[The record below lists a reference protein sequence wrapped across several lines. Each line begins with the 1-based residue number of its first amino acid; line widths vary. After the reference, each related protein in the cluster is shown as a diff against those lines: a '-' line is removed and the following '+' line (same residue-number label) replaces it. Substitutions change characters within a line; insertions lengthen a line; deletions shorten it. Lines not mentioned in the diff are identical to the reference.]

1 MRRKAVLTVAAAAL
15 FALSASAGAA
25 SKPAVN
31 DGLANNL
38 PPEKAKA
45 MQTELLSAI
54 AALKNHVNGTTAL
67 TDKQIEAHALTIDS
81 TKEIF
86 GYNDAII
93 KACFDLVS
101 TYDDRIGPLW
111 VARGDFNRKALV
123 NDIHWTVYNVMQDIM
138 DQTYTQQNI
147 SRYESLINGFKFKC
161 SDYFPGKVAPPADPQ
176 LAYTVKINGSFP
188 KTFGRTEDGFAR
200 RPTGAY
206 LAPGTIATVTV
217 PKSLVGKGYLVRVGA
232 HSWNFANR
240 PNVKRLDRCSLVYA
254 INGTEVKVASPVGGG
269 IYIEVPYLAD
279 AGVVDVQINNAVRSP
294 FFSATSFHQTSLS
307 EWQNTQRDYKA
318 PWADFQSDKF
328 MMNVPTSWIC
338 KLDDPVTLIKNWD
351 MAMDA
356 MSDLMGLPHV
366 RGRETMYLQVDLQMR
381 VSVFAPGYPT
391 CNDRYDPKKAYDGNV
406 NHYLVRGPQYAPDY
420 VFHEQGHGFGFVK
433 FGGEMESTVNLLHV
447 SVWNEKFGYGLDE
460 AFRASRSMSGN
471 KNRTLDNTAVT
482 WMTSL
487 NFADKK
493 PMTAAEKAY
502 QLKGHAK
509 FVDIA
514 RLFGWKPLN
523 DFWYSTNVD
532 FENGKPWSKHGTD
545 IDQISLRLSEK
556 AGCDLT
562 GLLHFW
568 GTPPRDATALKAAV
582 AAAKLPPS
590 AKVYDTL
597 VHYKSLVPKGNKAFR
612 DFATKWW
619 GKQPSSKGF
628 TTERGHAQQWEK
640 YDEKTSAAIT
650 STVQEIIDLYFP
662 NGRPEA

>member
-1 MRRKAVLTVAAAAL
+1 MRSTTFLAVVASAL
-15 FALSASAGAA
+15 FALSAPAGAA
-25 SKPAVN
+25 SKAVVSGGI
-31 DGLANNL
+31 DNNL

-54 AALKNHVNGTTAL
+54 AALKDHIKGTAAL
-67 TDKQIEAHALTIDS
+67 TDKQIEAHKLTIDAN
-81 TKEIF
+81 KGIF

-93 KACFDLVS
+93 KSCFDLVA
-101 TYDDRIGPLW
+101 TYEQVLGPLW

-123 NDIHWTVYNVMQDIM
+123 NDIHWTVYNIMQDIM
-138 DQTYTQQNI
+138 DRTYTQQNI

-176 LAYTVKINGSFP
+176 LAYTVKINGSYP

-217 PKSLVGKGYLVRVGA
+217 PKSLVGKGFLVRVGA
-232 HSWNFANR
+232 HSWDFSNR
-240 PNVKRLDRCSLVYA
+240 PNIKRLDRSSLVYE
-254 INGTEVKVASPVGGG
+254 INGAEVKVASPLGGG
-269 IYIEVPYLAD
+269 IYIEVPYLAN
-279 AGVVDVQINNAVRSP
+279 AGVVDVRISSAVRCP
-294 FFSATSFHQTSLS
+294 FFSATSFHKTSLA
-307 EWQNTQRDYKA
+307 EWQNTERDYKA

-328 MMNVPTSWIC
+328 MMNVPASWIN
-338 KLDDPVTLIKNWD
+338 KLDDPVTLMKNWD
-351 MAMDA
+351 LAMDA
-356 MSDLMGLPHV
+356 MSDLMGLPQA

-391 CNDRYDPKKAYDGNV
+391 CNDRYDPKKNYDGNV

-447 SVWNEKFGYGLDE
+447 AVWTQKFGYGLDE
-460 AFRASRSMSGN
+460 AFRASRSGSNPNM
-471 KNRTLDNTAVT
+471 TLDNTAVE

-487 NFADKK
+487 NFAAKT
-493 PMTAAEKAY
+493 PMSAAEKAY

-523 DFWYSTNVD
+523 DFWYSWNED
-532 FENGKPWSKHGTD
+532 FDAGRPWSKHGTD
-545 IDQISLRLSEK
+545 IDVLSLRLSQK
-556 AGCDLT
+556 AGVDLT
-562 GLLHFW
+562 PLLHFW
-568 GTPPRDATALKAAV
+568 GTPPRDAKALKAAV

-590 AKVYDTL
+590 AKVYDAL
-597 VHYKSLVPKGNKAFR
+597 VHYKSLVPADNKAFR
-612 DFATKWW
+612 DFAVKWW
-619 GKQPSSKGF
+619 GKQPSPKGY
-628 TTERGHAQQWEK
+628 TTERGHAQQWDA
-640 YDEKTSAAIT
+640 YDDKTAAAIT
-650 STVQEIIDLYFP
+650 GTVQEIINLYFP
-662 NGRPEA
+662 NGRPKA